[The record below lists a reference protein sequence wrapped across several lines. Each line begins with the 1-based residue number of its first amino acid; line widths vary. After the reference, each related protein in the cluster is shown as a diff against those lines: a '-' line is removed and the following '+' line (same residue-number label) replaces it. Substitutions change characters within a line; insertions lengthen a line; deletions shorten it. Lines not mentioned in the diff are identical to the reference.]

1 MRLLLD
7 ENLSDVFKELVKPF
21 LSVSVKD
28 MGWEGTKNG
37 ELMKLISQER
47 FDIFL
52 TADKNLPFQQNLS
65 RLTFGL
71 WVLDCPTNKV
81 ADLIQFAPL
90 VLSELELIQPAENK
104 LGLKYISVLGLS
116 TGKKIFSE

>member
-1 MRLLLD
+1 
-7 ENLSDVFKELVKPF
+7 
-21 LSVSVKD
+21 

-37 ELMKLISQER
+37 ELIKLISQEG

-104 LGLKYISVLGLS
+104 IGLKYISVLGLS

>member
-7 ENLSDVFKELVKPF
+7 ENLPDVFKELVKPF
-21 LSVSVKD
+21 LPVSVKD

-65 RLTFGL
+65 LLTFGL
-71 WVLDCPTNKV
+71 WILDCPTNKV
-81 ADLIQFAPL
+81 ADLIQFAPF
-90 VLSELELIQPAENK
+90 VLNALEVIEPAETK
-104 LGLKYISVLGLS
+104 VGLKYITVPGLS
-116 TGKKIFSE
+116 TGKKIFS